1 MSNEAGPSTGV
12 PAQRREMPAEVN
24 VDVHPEDHRDKV
36 FMAVMSTLI
45 MNSNRPMTPR
55 ELAAFILKYKI
66 TTLGGQT
73 PYATVSSR
81 ISQHFKR
88 STEGAR
94 APLLGKQ
101 AIIEPNRKTVATTP
115 RKWRYYV
122 DPASTGVPLGDDV
135 GPVEDIPLPA
145 QAPVAS
151 KPRAARATSS
161 LSKGR
166 RTAPYS
172 PPPSVASSSRTTHE
186 DSRQPSEPRTR
197 EHSPE
202 LQQQPSPAE
211 EEASIRSF
219 SSPESA
225 SENGGREVEHKQS
238 RRRKTKRAPDSAPIP
253 PDPTAKRRFKK

>member
-1 MSNEAGPSTGV
+1 MNEEAGPSTGA

-45 MNSNRPMTPR
+45 MNGNRPMTPK

-88 STEGAR
+88 SSEGAR

-101 AIIEPNRKTVATTP
+101 AIIEPNRKTGATTP

-122 DPASTGVPLGDDV
+122 DPASTGVPLGEEV

-145 QAPVAS
+145 SVPVAS
-151 KPRAARATSS
+151 KQRAARAASS
-161 LSKGR
+161 SSKGR

-186 DSRQPSEPRTR
+186 DGGEPSEPRTR
-197 EHSPE
+197 EHSPQ

-211 EEASIRSF
+211 EDASKRSF
-219 SSPESA
+219 SSPES
-225 SENGGREVEHKQS
+225 EFEKGGREVEHQPS
-238 RRRKTKRAPDSAPIP
+238 RRRKTKRVRDSTPVP
-253 PDPTAKRRFKK
+253 FDKDAKRRLKQ